1 MNLLAIET
9 STEFCSLAV
18 CRGDTLSAMHFLAA
32 QRHGE
37 TVLESTRQLLAQ
49 AGLELKDLDGIAFG
63 HGPGSFTG
71 LRIACGVTQGL
82 ALALGIPVKG
92 ISTLL
97 AMAEESGADKVI
109 ACLDARMG
117 EVYHAVYRR
126 DEGDSERSG
135 GGDISGKSDTRG
147 GGAGDAVDASA
158 APRPARWI
166 EVAAPGLYSP
176 DAISAVDGSGWTACG
191 TGFTVHGAVLAQH
204 CAGRGGIIA
213 TLPEAVPTARAVLA
227 LARPQFE
234 AGAGDDAA
242 LALPVYLRDKVA
254 LTKLERQSGMKTPG
268 DQPRLGGMKA

>member
-18 CRGDTLSAMHFLAA
+18 CRGDEVNSSHFPSA

-37 TVLESTRQLLAQ
+37 TVLDAVRQMLAE
-49 AGLELKDLDGIAFG
+49 AGLKLADLEGIAFG

-97 AMAEESGADKVI
+97 AVAEDSGCDKVI

-117 EVYHAVYRR
+117 EVYHAAYRR
-126 DEGDSERSG
+126 DEV
-135 GGDISGKSDTRG
+135 
-147 GGAGDAVDASA
+147 AGSHRVAS
-158 APRPARWI
+158 WT

-176 DAISAVDGSGWTACG
+176 QAVPGVEGQGWSACGSGFGA
-191 TGFTVHGAVLAQH
+191 HGAVLAARFG
-204 CAGRGGIIA
+204 AGRIIA
-213 TLPEAVPTARAVLA
+213 TLPGAMPSARAVLA

-234 AGAGDDAA
+234 AGAGEDAA

-254 LTKLERQSGMKTPG
+254 LTQAERK
-268 DQPRLGGMKA
+268 RR